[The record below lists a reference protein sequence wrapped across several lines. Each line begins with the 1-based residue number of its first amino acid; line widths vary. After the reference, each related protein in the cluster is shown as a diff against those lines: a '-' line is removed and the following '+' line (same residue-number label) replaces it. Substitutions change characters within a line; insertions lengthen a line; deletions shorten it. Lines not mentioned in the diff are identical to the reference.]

1 MLKAIRPFTVV
12 AVLTVVAAACAQPA
26 KEDPR
31 VAELQK
37 ELEAAKQEL
46 AAKSPDA
53 VASTPA
59 PPAIEPAPAGPAP
72 APAPPVAAASP
83 AASGPTSEQAL
94 NARRATDKLVA
105 EQQRQLADQQKGL
118 TEQQKGLAEQKA
130 ATARQAEENAQLR
143 RELEAMKP
151 REFTLPAGTAIAVRT
166 TAELST
172 KSVKNGSVFD
182 ALLERDLVVD
192 GTTLAKAGARVACI
206 VVSSDPGGR
215 VKGVASLS
223 VAARSIAGVD
233 ANTLTVKTDSYSV
246 EAGTTK
252 GKDAAR
258 TGIAAGAG
266 AVIGAIAG
274 GGKGAAIGAGAGAA
288 AGGGLQ
294 PGDPRRPCS
303 HSDRDADRV
312 HAGGAGDGSAQEM
325 SRPPTR

>member
-1 MLKAIRPFTVV
+1 MFRATHSLVVV
-12 AVLTVVAAACAQPA
+12 AILGVGAGCTTQP

-46 AAKSPDA
+46 AAKGDA
-53 VASTPA
+53 APATTPAASTPA
-59 PPAIEPAPAGPAP
+59 ETPAAAPAL
-72 APAPPVAAASP
+72 APAPPPPAPVMQTAEQAAAD
-83 AASGPTSEQAL
+83 
-94 NARRATDKLVA
+94 RRATEKALA
-105 EQQRQLADQQKGL
+105 AQQQ
-118 TEQQKGLAEQKA
+118 GLAEQKS
-130 ATARQAEENAQLR
+130 ATARQAEENARLR

-151 REFTLPAGTAIAVRT
+151 REFTLPAGTPIAVRT

-192 GTTLAKAGARVACI
+192 GTTLAKAGSRVSCL

-223 VAARSIAGVD
+223 VTARSIAGVD

-246 EAGTTK
+246 DAGTTK
-252 GKDAAR
+252 GKDAAK

-288 AGGGLQ
+288 AGVGGNLLT
-294 PGDPRRPCS
+294 R
-303 HSDRDADRV
+303 
-312 HAGGAGDGSAQEM
+312 GAPAVI
-325 SRPPTR
+325 PTETLIEFKLAAPATVVLRK

>member
-1 MLKAIRPFTVV
+1 MLKAIRSFSTI
-12 AVLTVVAAACAQPA
+12 AVLTIVAAACAQPA
-26 KEDPR
+26 NEDPR

-37 ELEAAKQEL
+37 ELAAAKQEL
-46 AAKSPDA
+46 ATKSDGAAPT
-53 VASTPA
+53 AS
-59 PPAIEPAPAGPAP
+59 EPAPAAAAP
-72 APAPPVAAASP
+72 VGRAAPPP
-83 AASGPTSEQAL
+83 AASRASSDQAA
-94 NARRATDKLVA
+94 NARKATDKLGT
-105 EQQRQLADQQKGL
+105 DQQKVL
-118 TEQQKGLAEQKA
+118 AEQQKGLDEQQRGLA
-130 ATARQAEENAQLR
+130 AQQAASARQAEENAKLR

-151 REFTLPAGTAIAVRT
+151 REFTLPAGTPIGVRT

-182 ALLERDLVVD
+182 ALLERDLVID
-192 GTTLAKAGARVACI
+192 GTTLAKAGSRVACI

-258 TGIAAGAG
+258 TGIATGAG

-274 GGKGAAIGAGAGAA
+274 GGKGAAIGAGVGAA
-288 AGGGLQ
+288 AGVGGNMAT
-294 PGDPRRPCS
+294 R
-303 HSDRDADRV
+303 
-312 HAGGAGDGSAQEM
+312 GAAAVI
-325 SRPPTR
+325 PTETLIEFTLAAPATVVLRK

>member
-1 MLKAIRPFTVV
+1 MLKAIRSFGTI
-12 AVLTVVAAACAQPA
+12 AVLTIVAAACAQPA

-37 ELEAAKQEL
+37 ELAAAKQEL
-46 AAKSPDA
+46 ATKSPDGA
-53 VASTPA
+53 APAAA
-59 PPAIEPAPAGPAP
+59 PPASEPAAAVAP
-72 APAPPVAAASP
+72 VERAAPPPAAP
-83 AASGPTSEQAL
+83 AASRAQSDQAA

-105 EQQRQLADQQKGL
+105 DQQKALAEQQKGL
-118 TEQQKGLAEQKA
+118 DEQQKGLAAQQQA
-130 ATARQAEENAQLR
+130 ASARQAEENAKLR

-151 REFTLPAGTAIAVRT
+151 REFTLPAGTPIAVRT

-182 ALLERDLVVD
+182 ALLERDLVID
-192 GTTLAKAGARVACI
+192 GTTLAKAGSHVTCI

-288 AGGGLQ
+288 AGVGGNMAT
-294 PGDPRRPCS
+294 R
-303 HSDRDADRV
+303 
-312 HAGGAGDGSAQEM
+312 GAAAVI
-325 SRPPTR
+325 PTETLIEFTLAAPATMVLRK

>member
-1 MLKAIRPFTVV
+1 MLKAIRSFSTI
-12 AVLTVVAAACAQPA
+12 AVLTIVAAACAQPA

-37 ELEAAKQEL
+37 ELAAAKQEL
-46 AAKSPDA
+46 ATKSPDGA
-53 VASTPA
+53 APVVA
-59 PPAIEPAPAGPAP
+59 PPVERAAPPPAAP
-72 APAPPVAAASP
+72 APSR
-83 AASGPTSEQAL
+83 SSSEQAA
-94 NARRATDKLVA
+94 NARRPTDKLVA
-105 EQQRQLADQQKGL
+105 DQQKVLAEQQKGL
-118 TEQQKGLAEQKA
+118 DEQQKGLAAQQQA
-130 ATARQAEENAQLR
+130 ASARQAEDNAKLR

-151 REFTLPAGTAIAVRT
+151 REFTLPAGTPIGVRT

-182 ALLERDLVVD
+182 ALLERDLVID
-192 GTTLAKAGARVACI
+192 GTTLAKAGSRVACI

-258 TGIAAGAG
+258 TGIATGAG

-274 GGKGAAIGAGAGAA
+274 GGKGAAIGAGVGAA
-288 AGGGLQ
+288 AGVGGNMAT
-294 PGDPRRPCS
+294 R
-303 HSDRDADRV
+303 
-312 HAGGAGDGSAQEM
+312 GAAAVI
-325 SRPPTR
+325 PTETLIEFTLAAPATVVLRK